1 MKAVPSAFCSS
12 LMEQELSITNKRST
26 FLATGAVKD
35 SVCVVLFLVVP
46 SPDNFT
52 DIVGPVLLVKRTTK
66 SSLAF
71 PVLLGLNCTSKYM
84 YPKRGITAF
93 LFATGFPVIGFPLES
108 VPMTGKMN
116 WDGFELNLA
125 SYTVMPACG
134 DEHVFR
140 KANLY
145 VGVAQVCCEAP
156 KS

>member
-1 MKAVPSAFCSS
+1 MR
-12 LMEQELSITNKRST
+12 L
-26 FLATGAVKD
+26 
-35 SVCVVLFLVVP
+35 
-46 SPDNFT
+46 
-52 DIVGPVLLVKRTTK
+52 VLLRI
-66 SSLAF
+66 F
-71 PVLLGLNCTSKYM
+71 LLVHMIKEHEAVCK
-84 YPKRGITAF
+84 
-93 LFATGFPVIGFPLES
+93 GFPLES